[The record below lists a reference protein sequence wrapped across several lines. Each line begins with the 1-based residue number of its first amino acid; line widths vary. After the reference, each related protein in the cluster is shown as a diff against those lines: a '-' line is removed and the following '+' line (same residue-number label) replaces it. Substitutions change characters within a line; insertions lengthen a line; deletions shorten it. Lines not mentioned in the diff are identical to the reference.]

1 MSCAMDYFETDKEI
15 DASKVA
21 VFGHS
26 RHGKTALWAGAT
38 DQRFSLIISNCSGC
52 GGAAL
57 SRRAFGETVRAVNR
71 QFTHW
76 FCRNFWKYND
86 KEENLPFDQHEL
98 IALQAPRPVYIASA
112 TEDRWADPKGEFLS
126 GVYATPVYELFGKKG
141 LESAE
146 MPATDTP
153 VRDGSIAYHI
163 RTGIH
168 NITAYDWEQ
177 YIKFADK
184 WFKGK

>member
-1 MSCAMDYFETDKEI
+1 MGRCYRSTFLPNH
-15 DASKVA
+15 
-21 VFGHS
+21 FQLF
-26 RHGKTALWAGAT
+26 RL
-38 DQRFSLIISNCSGC
+38 RR
-52 GGAAL
+52 AAL

-126 GVYATPVYELFGKKG
+126 GVYATPVYELLARK
-141 LESAE
+141 
-146 MPATDTP
+146 D
-153 VRDGSIAYHI
+153 
-163 RTGIH
+163 
-168 NITAYDWEQ
+168 
-177 YIKFADK
+177 
-184 WFKGK
+184 